1 MMEGIHGRIRYLG
14 RKGKPR
20 KCERGSQRIQKRIP
34 MRHGRYKMT
43 REGERNV
50 QKRRT
55 TRTIYSKK
63 SYLGGQINNMTRNI
77 GEDWKEIGNNR
88 KEDK

>member
-34 MRHGRYKMT
+34 MRHRRYKMT

-50 QKRRT
+50 
-55 TRTIYSKK
+55 
-63 SYLGGQINNMTRNI
+63 
-77 GEDWKEIGNNR
+77 
-88 KEDK
+88 